1 MSRKRR
7 HHNRSGGHGHSHTHS
22 HAKGGV
28 MSSLR
33 GGFRSTVR
41 GGAKVATGSRKG
53 WLSTVLTVALLAVAL
68 YFVLRRFGVLH

>member
-7 HHNRSGGHGHSHTHS
+7 HHHRGGHSHS
-22 HAKGGV
+22 KGGV

-41 GGAKVATGSRKG
+41 GGAQVATGSRKG
-53 WLSTVLTVALLAVAL
+53 WFSTVLTVALLAAVL
-68 YFVLRRFGVLH
+68 YFVLRRFGVLP